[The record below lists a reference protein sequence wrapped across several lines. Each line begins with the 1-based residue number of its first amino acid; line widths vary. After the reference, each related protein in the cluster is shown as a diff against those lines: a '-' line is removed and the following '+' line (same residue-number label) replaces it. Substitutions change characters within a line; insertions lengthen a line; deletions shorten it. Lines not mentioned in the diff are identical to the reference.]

1 MQRLWLMVVDH
12 SLRFVLMDYGIWSRL
27 RKRAGWG
34 WRRRGE
40 GLLGM
45 SLGFG
50 VQGVVVRFV
59 GFGGLP
65 SGFLFFLV

>member
-1 MQRLWLMVVDH
+1 MVVDY
-12 SLRFVLMDYGIWSRL
+12 SLGFVFMVYDIWSRL

-34 WRRRGE
+34 RRRWGE
-40 GLLGM
+40 GLLGT